1 MSNQTNEKDSDNGY
15 EEGLS
20 SQEMQL
26 RSIWQGWPD
35 SNRQHNFWRVAA
47 YH

>member
-1 MSNQTNEKDSDNGY
+1 MSNQTNEKDPDNGY

-26 RSIWQGWPD
+26 RSIWQGLVD
-35 SNRQHNFWRVAA
+35 DYRTILAGV
-47 YH
+47 